1 MTELPSRVPQHDK
14 LPVVLAAM
22 TVKAIHHLAQVTVR
36 ATRVRAKD
44 FARST
49 KLALPSKQV

>member
-14 LPVVLAAM
+14 LPVVPAAM

-49 KLALPSKQV
+49 KLALRSKQV